1 MSWSLWNDRSRAD
14 RRGDRRNRGP
24 KTERAVRVV
33 VSATLLLCATVT
45 AGAEE
50 RQAGLADIFSR
61 STPRPP
67 RSVPRVGAKVDGAKV
82 DGAKADGAKADG
94 AKADHATSAVASKP
108 PRPENSTAR
117 STSENSIAR
126 PTGPAAA
133 HPAVSFPPVAPLE

>member
-67 RSVPRVGAKVDGAKV
+67 RSVPRVGAKVDGAK
-82 DGAKADGAKADG
+82 ADG